1 MKTIVIDREIPIA
14 VFYKAFYRNVQAT
27 SFMEEE
33 RKSSEAFWHGEMH
46 ADGKFT
52 FSYHPI
58 RWRSHGGVRVGKT
71 NPTPKIRGDV
81 SQENGKTIIRYEDKN
96 LWKQSFLT
104 LITLL
109 IFGAFVFGMDI
120 LTKRGDLFEWKD
132 AFVLL
137 GFAAIIVIG
146 TCVQNA
152 EFKKLL
158 NQIIEDAK
166 NPPKEENL

>member
-71 NPTPKIRGDV
+71 NPMPKIRGDV

-96 LWKQSFLT
+96 LWKQSFST

-109 IFGAFVFGMDI
+109 ISA
-120 LTKRGDLFEWKD
+120 LLFSVWI
-132 AFVLL
+132 FSR
-137 GFAAIIVIG
+137 
-146 TCVQNA
+146 NA
-152 EFKKLL
+152 EICL
-158 NQIIEDAK
+158 NGKMRLFCWDLPQ
-166 NPPKEENL
+166 LSL